1 MVFCLQDEM
10 KPNDLLEDK
19 PPKAERKKESSKAKA
34 ARLKRSQIDKSQGQD
49 QQRSHVCEVCGN
61 TYKYRHALEVH
72 MRRHRGDK
80 PYKCEYCE
88 RCFVIRFEL
97 KRHMR

>member
-1 MVFCLQDEM
+1 M
-10 KPNDLLEDK
+10 KPNDLLEEK
-19 PPKAERKKESSKAKA
+19 PPKVERKKESSKAKA
-34 ARLKRSQIDKSQGQD
+34 ARMKRNQIEKGQGLD

-80 PYKCEYCE
+80 VRSLAE
-88 RCFVIRFEL
+88 I
-97 KRHMR
+97 